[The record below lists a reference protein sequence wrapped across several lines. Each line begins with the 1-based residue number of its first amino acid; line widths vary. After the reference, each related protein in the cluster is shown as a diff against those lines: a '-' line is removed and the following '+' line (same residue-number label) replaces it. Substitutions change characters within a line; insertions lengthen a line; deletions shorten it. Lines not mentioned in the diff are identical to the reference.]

1 MRNDFIKE
9 GEETGRIKDI
19 MMKII
24 IMDRE
29 L

>member
-1 MRNDFIKE
+1 MRSDFIKE

-24 IMDRE
+24 IMDVE